1 MTGNTNSTVPVLPGG
16 RRAAVG
22 MIALGCARNLV
33 DAEVMLGSLAEAGY
47 VITPDPEAADVIL
60 VNTCSFIDIARDE
73 SRAEI
78 EEALCRKRGGRCRAV
93 VVTGC
98 WPQTS
103 ADALAAEFPEVDA
116 FVGVGEVERIARVVG
131 RLLSEGE
138 KSAGPLVSVSL
149 PDYLYDH
156 QSPRLLATPPWLAY
170 LKIAEGC
177 DHRCSFCAIPH
188 IRGRYRSRELESV
201 VAEAARWAGEGV
213 REFIVIAQDTTRYG
227 VDRYGKRMLVPLL
240 RRLCEIE
247 SVCWVRMMY
256 GHPESITDELIDLLA
271 EGGKVCRY
279 LDIPFQ
285 HSHPAVLRR
294 MGRAGDGDAH
304 LRMIERIRERVP
316 EVTIRTS
323 LLVGH
328 PGEGEDEFRQLL
340 EFLEA
345 AQFDRAGVFAYSR
358 EAGTPS
364 GEADDQVPREIAEQR
379 RGLVMEA
386 QQRISSQRSRAWIGR
401 EIDVLLDDTSGGTWS
416 GRSERDAP
424 EVDGLVYVQA
434 GNRARAG
441 ARPGDFV
448 RVRITESGPYDLA
461 GRVYPARLRR

>member
-1 MTGNTNSTVPVLPGG
+1 
-16 RRAAVG
+16 
-22 MIALGCARNLV
+22 MISLGCAKNLV

-47 VITPDPEAADVIL
+47 LVTSDPATADVIL
-60 VNTCSFIDIARDE
+60 VNTCSFIDVAREE

-78 EEALCRKRGGRCRAV
+78 DEALRQKRRGRCQAV

-103 ADALAAEFPEVDA
+103 ADALAEEFPEIDA
-116 FVGVGEVERIARVVG
+116 FVGVAEVERIAEVVG

-138 KSAGPLVSVSL
+138 KSAGPLVSVSP

-156 QSPRLLATPPWLAY
+156 ESPRLLATPPWLAY
-170 LKIAEGC
+170 LKIADGC
-177 DHRCSFCAIPH
+177 DHRCAFCTIPR

-201 VAEAARWAGEGV
+201 VAEAKRWAGEGV
-213 REFIVIAQDTTRYG
+213 REVIVIAQDTTRYG
-227 VDRYGKRMLVPLL
+227 VDRYGKPMLVPLL

-247 SVCWVRMMY
+247 SLRWVRMMY
-256 GHPESITDELIDLLA
+256 GHPESISDELIALLA
-271 EGGKVCRY
+271 EGGKLCRY
-279 LDIPFQ
+279 LDLPFQ

-294 MGRAGDGDAH
+294 MGRAGDGDAY
-304 LRMIERIRERVP
+304 LGTIERIRERVP

-328 PGEGEDEFRQLL
+328 PGEGEAEFRQLL

-364 GEADDQVPREIAEQR
+364 GEAADQVPAEIAQR
-379 RGLVMEA
+379 RRDLVMEA
-386 QQRISSQRSRAWIGR
+386 QQRISSQRNRAWIGR
-401 EIDVLLDDTSGGTWS
+401 TIEVLLEDTSGETWK

-424 EVDGLVYVQA
+424 EVDGLVYVQVA
-434 GNRARAG
+434 GPARTR

-448 RVRITESGPYDLA
+448 RVRITASGPYDLV
-461 GRVYPARLRR
+461 GRVYQTPQRR

>member
-1 MTGNTNSTVPVLPGG
+1 
-16 RRAAVG
+16 
-22 MIALGCARNLV
+22 MISLGCAKNLV

-47 VITPDPEAADVIL
+47 LVTSDPATADVIL
-60 VNTCSFIDIARDE
+60 VNTCSFIDVAREE

-78 EEALCRKRGGRCRAV
+78 DEALRQKRRGRCQAV

-103 ADALAAEFPEVDA
+103 ADALAEEFPEIDA
-116 FVGVGEVERIARVVG
+116 FVGVAEVERIAEVVG

-138 KSAGPLVSVSL
+138 KSAGPLVSVSP

-156 QSPRLLATPPWLAY
+156 ESPRLLATPPWLAY
-170 LKIAEGC
+170 LKIADGC
-177 DHRCSFCAIPH
+177 DHRCAFCTIPR

-201 VAEAARWAGEGV
+201 VAEAKRWAGEGV
-213 REFIVIAQDTTRYG
+213 REVIVIAQDTTRYG
-227 VDRYGKRMLVPLL
+227 VDRYGKPMLVPLL

-247 SVCWVRMMY
+247 SLRWVRMMY
-256 GHPESITDELIDLLA
+256 GHPESISDELIALLA
-271 EGGKVCRY
+271 EGGKLCRY
-279 LDIPFQ
+279 LDLPFQ

-294 MGRAGDGDAH
+294 MGRAGDGDAY
-304 LRMIERIRERVP
+304 LGTIERIRERVP

-328 PGEGEDEFRQLL
+328 PGEGEAEFRQLL

-364 GEADDQVPREIAEQR
+364 GEAADQVPAEIAQR
-379 RGLVMEA
+379 RRDLVMEA
-386 QQRISSQRSRAWIGR
+386 QQRISSQRNRAWIGR
-401 EIDVLLDDTSGGTWS
+401 TIEVLLEDTSGETWK

-424 EVDGLVYVQA
+424 EVDGLVYVQVA
-434 GNRARAG
+434 GPGRAR

-448 RVRITESGPYDLA
+448 RVRITASGPYDLVR
-461 GRVYPARLRR
+461 RVYQAPQRR

>member
-1 MTGNTNSTVPVLPGG
+1 
-16 RRAAVG
+16 
-22 MIALGCARNLV
+22 MISLGCARNLV
-33 DAEVMLGSLAEAGY
+33 DAEVMLGSLTKAGY
-47 VITPDPEAADVIL
+47 LITSDPATADVIL
-60 VNTCSFIDIARDE
+60 VNTCSFIDVARDE
-73 SRAEI
+73 SRGEI
-78 EEALCRKRGGRCRAV
+78 EEALRQKRKGRCQAV
-93 VVTGC
+93 IVTGC

-103 ADALAAEFPEVDA
+103 AEALAAEFPEVDA
-116 FVGVGEVERIARVVG
+116 FVGVGEVERIGEVVG
-131 RLLSEGE
+131 RLLSGG
-138 KSAGPLVSVSL
+138 ARPTGPLVPLSP

-156 QSPRLLATPPWLAY
+156 RSPRLLATPPWLAY

-177 DHRCSFCAIPH
+177 DHRCTFCTIPR

-213 REFIVIAQDTTRYG
+213 REFIVIAQDTTSYG

-240 RRLCEIE
+240 RRLSEIE
-247 SVCWVRMMY
+247 SVRWVRMMY
-256 GHPESITDELIDLLA
+256 GHHESIAEELIELLA

-294 MGRAGDGDAH
+294 MGRAGDGDAY
-304 LRMIERIRERVP
+304 LRMIEHIRERVP

-328 PGEGEDEFRQLL
+328 PGEGEQEFGHLMQ
-340 EFLEA
+340 FLEA

-364 GEADDQVPREIAEQR
+364 GEAADQLPREIGQQR
-379 RGLVMEA
+379 RGLMMEA
-386 QQRISSQRSRAWIGR
+386 QQRICSRRNRAWIGR
-401 EIDVLLDDTSGGTWS
+401 EIEVLLEDTSGGTWS

-434 GNRARAG
+434 ATRARAS

-461 GRVYPARLRR
+461 GRVYPARVRR